1 MRAQDKMW
9 RVQPTQRELTA
20 PFNAPMAS
28 LPDAST
34 DKLRSAPHAYRTCD
48 GMVSGSGVFLLLLS
62 IARGVAGKCEVD
74 S

>member
-9 RVQPTQRELTA
+9 IVEPTQRELTA
-20 PFNAPMAS
+20 PFNAPIAS

-48 GMVSGSGVFLLLLS
+48 GMVTKEAV
-62 IARGVAGKCEVD
+62 VACCR
-74 S
+74 